1 MLTALRVA
9 NLKELTL
16 AALKQSTTSE
26 LHIREIVKLGHVKLH
41 RSQELFYTVPISGHT
56 GADD

>member
-16 AALKQSTTSE
+16 AALKPSE
-26 LHIREIVKLGHVKLH
+26 LHIREIVKLSHVKLPP
-41 RSQELFYTVPISGHT
+41 LAGTVLYVPISSHT